1 MPAFSLMLRNA
12 RIFAAGG
19 SPVLPDADAV
29 AVRAGRIAAVGRYR
43 EIAGGVGPDTAVIDC
58 GGRIVMP
65 GLVDDHCHIFATAAR
80 DTQVDCRHSVAPDVA
95 AVIAALRAALPS
107 GVGWVRGYGYDDS
120 PAGLGRHLERRDLD
134 AVSLTRPVRVDHRSG
149 HAAVVNSAGLA
160 AMGIG
165 AGSADPPGGVI
176 VRDAAGHPTG
186 LLLEPAAWAWP
197 MRPAD
202 AGAGPDY
209 PDGLFDLGRCLL
221 RYGITAVTDAGA
233 GNGIAK
239 WRALAAAVRD
249 GALPLRIT
257 MMVGWGKLPELQAAG
272 LAYGDTAA
280 GGMLALG
287 HAKIM
292 LTASGGAL
300 HPDPERLDEMVR
312 QACHAGYPAAIHAVE
327 QDAVV
332 AAALALSGIPPPAGS
347 RHRIEHCAECPPD
360 VAALVRQ
367 SGAQVVGNPA
377 FLHYDGERYARTVAP
392 ELLPHLHPM
401 GALYA
406 MGVPVAFGSD
416 APVVEPNPWAGIAAA
431 VTRQSA
437 DGIALG
443 GVAISSAATALRLH
457 AGGGR
462 IGVGEPADL
471 AVVEMPAVEEL
482 SAARAAL
489 TIVNGRLAWQ
499 DAAVDSGVR
508 RNDGIGCRNDGTC
521 GNGGA
526 YRE

>member
-1 MPAFSLMLRNA
+1 MPAFGLMLRNA
-12 RIFAAGG
+12 RIFAAAGG
-19 SPVLPDADAV
+19 SVVLPDADAV

-43 EIAGGVGPDTAVIDC
+43 EIAGGVGPDTAAIDC
-58 GGRIVMP
+58 GGRTVMP
-65 GLVDDHCHIFATAAR
+65 GLVDDHSHIFAAAAR

-95 AVIAALRAALPS
+95 AVIAALRAALPMS
-107 GVGWVRGYGYDDS
+107 GGAGWVRGYGYDDS
-120 PAGLGRHLERRDLD
+120 PLGLGRHLERRDLD

-149 HAAVVNSAGLA
+149 HAAVVNSAGLD

-197 MRPAD
+197 TRPPA

-209 PDGLFDLGRCLL
+209 PDGLFDWGRRLL

-257 MMVGWGKLPELQAAG
+257 MMAGWGKLPELQAAG

-300 HPDPERLDEMVR
+300 HPDPERLTEMVR
-312 QACHAGYPAAIHAVE
+312 QARDAGYPAAIHAVE

-332 AAALALSGIPPPAGS
+332 AAALSLSGIPPPAGS

-360 VAALVRQ
+360 VVELVRQ

-392 ELLPHLHPM
+392 ELLPHLYPV

-443 GVAISSAATALRLH
+443 GVAIPSVVDALRLH
-457 AGGGR
+457 AGGRR
-462 IGVGEPADL
+462 IRVGEPADL
-471 AVVEMPAVEEL
+471 AVVDMPAVEEL
-482 SAARAAL
+482 AATRAAL
-489 TIVNGRLAWQ
+489 TIVKGRLAWR
-499 DAAVDSGVR
+499 DAAMDSGLR
-508 RNDGIGCRNDGTC
+508 RNDGYKGS
-521 GNGGA
+521 
-526 YRE
+526 E